1 MESCRPHLFEGGW
14 EAWILAKGIP
24 DVEFCGVWW
33 QLKFRC
39 FEVIFGVVWWGY
51 WYKADKPSQNLF
63 LMAQPT
69 YKKKKATTNSS
80 DKGIVSMVRFLFLR
94 MLEMIDWGQPF
105 AFKASETCLKP
116 NFIGRYLHAFLHL
129 FCQIRVF
136 FVFISLK
143 ISNCFT
149 IALFK
154 RSSNCLMLL
163 KCYD

>member
-1 MESCRPHLFEGGW
+1 
-14 EAWILAKGIP
+14 
-24 DVEFCGVWW
+24 
-33 QLKFRC
+33 
-39 FEVIFGVVWWGY
+39 
-51 WYKADKPSQNLF
+51 
-63 LMAQPT
+63 
-69 YKKKKATTNSS
+69 
-80 DKGIVSMVRFLFLR
+80 MVRLFFLG

-163 KCYD
+163 KCYDYRLLGKRFSKTFMSLIAFRLSESSKIFVTHGTG